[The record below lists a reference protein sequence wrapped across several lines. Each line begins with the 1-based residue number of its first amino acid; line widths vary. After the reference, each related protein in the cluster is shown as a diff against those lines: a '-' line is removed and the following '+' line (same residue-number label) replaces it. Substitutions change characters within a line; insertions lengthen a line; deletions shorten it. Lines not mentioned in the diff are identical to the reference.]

1 MMICRERG
9 KELSE
14 FGGSIGTESGIEYK
28 INLVTMAAKNKPVI
42 AGLKSSL
49 PSPRSQPA

>member
-28 INLVTMAAKNKPVI
+28 INLVTMATKRQKINR
-42 AGLKSSL
+42 SL
-49 PSPRSQPA
+49 PA